1 MPRPNVRYP
10 SFMRPAVGLVFL
22 FAAITPLG
30 AQARRVTSSAVTL
43 STAATSV
50 PVFRLSSGSGQQV
63 DIRAASARAIPPLTS
78 QEKLNIAQA
87 ASVVVKE
94 VEVPIRLTAS
104 ATRVPNRASLKLFQ
118 AMLITSQE
126 PGDEGLLE
134 LPLNTAMRIN
144 LSFRQAGQPHLL
156 DCLGAAVE
164 PGISLTLVMQA
175 GPESSPKT
183 QLIIPPGWQHITA
196 LLIPDKAGAYMVT
209 LWPHNTLDLKYCE
222 ITPLK

>member
-1 MPRPNVRYP
+1 MPRPNVPYTT
-10 SFMRPAVGLVFL
+10 FVRPALSLVFL
-22 FAAITPLG
+22 FAAMTPLG
-30 AQARRVTSSAVTL
+30 AQARRVTSSAASV
-43 STAATSV
+43 STETPI
-50 PVFRLSSGSGQQV
+50 PVFRLSTGSGQ
-63 DIRAASARAIPPLTS
+63 RADTRVTSSRGIPPLTS
-78 QEKLNIAQA
+78 QEKLNIAKA
-87 ASVVVKE
+87 ASVVVNE
-94 VEVPIRLTAS
+94 VETPVRLTAS

-134 LPLNTAMRIN
+134 LPLNTAMQIN
-144 LSFRQAGQPHLL
+144 LWFTQAGQPHLL

-175 GPESSPKT
+175 GPESSPKS